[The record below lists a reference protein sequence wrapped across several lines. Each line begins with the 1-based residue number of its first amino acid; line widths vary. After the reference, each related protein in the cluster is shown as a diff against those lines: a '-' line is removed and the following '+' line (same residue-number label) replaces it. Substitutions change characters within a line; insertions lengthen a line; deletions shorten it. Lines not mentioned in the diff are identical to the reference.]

1 MLLVPAHD
9 ALLCESQLISR
20 SVRALPIVLPIWLLW
35 ICFGLSPSIAQ
46 VAPQPANQNL
56 SAPYTNNSINENS
69 NAPGSPG
76 RPGAQALADF
86 TELIAL
92 IRSTVDGQWDSGEDK
107 IETFIGGV
115 WVDPAGKLHR
125 EKSSTP
131 TGPTVKPITGPT
143 ATRVTPRAN
152 TQAKPKAAINE
163 LQPTDSDFTAVPML
177 DAMGIN
183 REEALRWI
191 SIREVDDLLHRD
203 SLDRVD
209 RKSSACLELLGGLS
223 RIDYVARDPKTH
235 EWFIGGPAGALA
247 LDTNGNLVSRST
259 GLPPVLLED
268 LLCVA
273 PLILHGKGPLG
284 CSIDPVPESLQKLS
298 EQVKATAFIKQL
310 RSKPEKATQFLSDT
324 LGDQQATFFGLS
336 NDSPT
341 AMALLVADEH
351 MKRVGMGM
359 IDVTRGPLSSRV
371 LNYWQACEKSG
382 TIPGH
387 SMVRWWFALP
397 AAVSVGVDESGDVFS
412 IQSSTVRVLSQKQF
426 LDDRGARHDAAEKDL
441 AADAFA
447 DSFTQAFPDL
457 QKQFSAY
464 GRLRHIFDLAVA
476 LQIITE
482 ETPDRNNRPLSIA
495 SSDEYRPRVAFP
507 IQWVPSIA
515 AWRKTDSGRIA
526 AVVSGGVMIDIS
538 KTALH
543 RTTNASIVERKKA
556 TSLK

>member
-1 MLLVPAHD
+1 
-9 ALLCESQLISR
+9 
-20 SVRALPIVLPIWLLW
+20 VLPIWLLW

-131 TGPTVKPITGPT
+131 TGPT

-209 RKSSACLELLGGLS
+209 RKSSAGLELLGGLS

-397 AAVSVGVDESGDVFS
+397 ATVSVGVDESGDVFS

-476 LQIITE
+476 LQIVTE